1 MANQD
6 TLQK

>member
-6 TLQK
+6 NTV